1 MRGKSLAIAATVVA
15 ALALPA
21 TAPGHPFTTTG
32 HSLFSGEMPTIGFDV
47 GASDVFMRS
56 YYQGGSPPTE
66 YETDD
71 MRFLG
76 FSPRPAPTLGQAN
89 SDIAFQGK
97 MAIQGTFQGFRFID
111 IRNPSNPR
119 EIFAFEDCNGE
130 GGQGDIVVYGDVLTR
145 SWDAPAQA
153 GRTCDGKPVPPGWEG
168 LHVFDIS
175 DLENP
180 ELVAEVRTRCGSHT
194 ATGVPDPR
202 NKRLLV
208 YNTPSYSAGNCPNEP
223 LGAAGIQVV
232 EVPLRSP
239 ESSRAL
245 QFEDAAPNIR
255 CHDTGVILGKIL
267 RAACAGGDG
276 IAVWTMDPRE
286 GGSLQD
292 PKLEYVRD
300 MRNTGVPDFK
310 VGHSAAWSND
320 GETLIIG
327 HEPDGGVRARC
338 QPTGTVFADP
348 TANYQVQTDPM
359 KSFFFLDSDTGATKA
374 TWTLPRDQ
382 TKFEN
387 CTLHNYNV
395 VPTKKRDVLVQG
407 SYQSGL
413 GVLDFTNLN
422 RIREVAY
429 ADPIPLSETVD
440 PVTNRPT
447 HLGGDWSTHWY
458 NGTVYQSDI
467 SRGFLSWRHTDD
479 TFRGA
484 TNLSRLNP
492 QTQEYTN
499 SKGRGDDDDDDD

>member
-1 MRGKSLAIAATVVA
+1 MRGKSIAIAATVVA
-15 ALALPA
+15 ALALPVAA
-21 TAPGHPFTTTG
+21 TGHPFTSHG
-32 HSLFSGEMPTIGFDV
+32 LFSGGKFSGEEMPTLDYDV
-47 GASDVFMRS
+47 GVSDTLMRS

-66 YETDD
+66 YAKDD
-71 MRFLG
+71 MRFLD
-76 FSPRPAPTLGQAN
+76 FSPRPAATLARAN

-97 MAIQGTFQGFRFID
+97 VAIQGTFQGFRFID
-111 IRNPSNPR
+111 IRNPYRLR
-119 EIFAFEDCNGE
+119 EIFAFEDCSGE
-130 GGQGDIVVYGDVLTR
+130 GGQGDIVVYGDIMTR

-153 GRTCDGKPVPPGWEG
+153 GRTCDGKPVPVGWEG

-175 DLENP
+175 DLEDP

-208 YNTPSYSAGNCPNEP
+208 YNTPSYSATNCVNDPP
-223 LGAAGIQVV
+223 AAGIQVV

-239 ESSRAL
+239 ENSRAL
-245 QFEDAAPNIR
+245 QFEDAAPTIR

-276 IAVWTMDPRE
+276 IAVWTMDRRK
-286 GGSLQD
+286 GGSLDD
-292 PKLEYVRD
+292 PKLQYVRD

-348 TANYQVQTDPM
+348 TANYTVQTDDM
-359 KSFFFLDSDTGATKA
+359 KSLFFLDSDTGATRA

-387 CTLHNYNV
+387 CTVHNYNV
-395 VPTKKRDVLVQG
+395 VPTDKRDVLVQG

-413 GVLDFTNLN
+413 GIIDFSNLR

-429 ADPIPLSETVD
+429 ADPIPLSET
-440 PVTNRPT
+440 TNPNGT
-447 HLGGDWSTHWY
+447 PAQLGGDWSTHWY

-467 SRGFLSWRHTDD
+467 SRGFLSWKHTDD
-479 TFRGA
+479 TFRGDEY
-484 TNLSRLNP
+484 LSRLNP
-492 QTQEYTN
+492 QTQEYTT
-499 SKGRGDDDDDDD
+499 SKGHGRR